1 LIFNFRSSLTPLAFH
16 WFSLSNRLNRLMKT
30 APNYFYN
37 KVKVMTDNRNQLNS
51 NYDDQGYFVIR
62 DYFNASEIS
71 SLRKIILKF
80 HALWKHDNADFYQQ
94 EAFNSSLITGSKYL
108 EFDERVMLFNF
119 ISSKKIMH
127 VVDSVI
133 SANPAFMN
141 TQLFFNPVNPEQK
154 DFWHRDC
161 QYDHDVEV
169 QKKVIH
175 DTQVV
180 HLRVPLFDELGME
193 LVPGTHK
200 RWDSNEEFDVRQEEK
215 GRVSSDSLSTG
226 KKIKL
231 AAGDLLV
238 FSADM
243 IHRGLYGLDRLA
255 LDILVF
261 DSATNFVDYVDDDC
275 LPDSSML
282 DKITAPSLFMNT
294 IHLKL

>member
-1 LIFNFRSSLTPLAFH
+1 MA
-16 WFSLSNRLNRLMKT
+16 
-30 APNYFYN
+30 
-37 KVKVMTDNRNQLNS
+37 VMVVGVMGENCSQLNS

-62 DYFNASEIS
+62 NYFTASEIS
-71 SLRKIILKF
+71 SLRKVVLKF
-80 HALWKHDNADFYQQ
+80 HKLWQQDNAKFYQE
-94 EAFNSSLITGSKYL
+94 EAFNSSLITGSQYL
-108 EFDERVMLFNF
+108 ALDDRVALFNF
-119 ISSKKIMH
+119 ISSKKIMN

-133 SANPAFMN
+133 PTNPAFMN
-141 TQLFFNPVNPEQK
+141 TQLFFNPINPAQK

-200 RWDSNEEFDVRQEEK
+200 RWDNEEEFNVRQEEK
-215 GRVSSDSLSTG
+215 SRLSSENLSTG
-226 KKIKL
+226 KKIRL

-243 IHRGLYGLDRLA
+243 IHRGLYGMDRLA

-261 DSATNFVDYVDDDC
+261 DSSANFVDYVDDDC
-275 LPDSSML
+275 LPDSSIL
-282 DKITAPSLFMNT
+282 DKIDDPRLFINT
-294 IHLKL
+294 IDLKLST